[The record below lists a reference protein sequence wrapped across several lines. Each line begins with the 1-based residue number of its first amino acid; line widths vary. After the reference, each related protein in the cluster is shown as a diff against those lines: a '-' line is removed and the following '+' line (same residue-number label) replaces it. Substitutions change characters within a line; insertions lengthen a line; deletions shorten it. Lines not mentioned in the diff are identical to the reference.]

1 MECVKKCAF
10 KKFLWEPAGTSFC
23 VAQGGVLIF
32 QSTPEGLSGSISE
45 QVWCWWIRQ
54 LQSLPS
60 KLPFTPWR
68 GKK

>member
-32 QSTPEGLSGSISE
+32 QSTP
-45 QVWCWWIRQ
+45 
-54 LQSLPS
+54 
-60 KLPFTPWR
+60 
-68 GKK
+68 